1 VRRAARAELLA
12 GVSLAA
18 AEPLRFA
25 AGLLRAQ
32 GSLAEALSA
41 AHEASPLSGKLE
53 KDLPRMLSRLLE
65 VPRFA
70 ARSGPSPLSDEALA
84 RSAEDLP
91 TAGTRLMVFWTE
103 DRPAAEDY
111 ISRAMLRPYVEVL
124 RSHNAAPD
132 RIHRHGRCPFCGGAP
147 SVAVRRSAASEDGAA
162 RFLVCAL
169 CGLEFAFNRILCPS
183 CFEEDPAKLPSF
195 TADAHPFVRIEACET
210 CRRYVKS
217 IDLSQDARPLPEV
230 DDLVSLS
237 MDLWA
242 AGQGYARIE
251 PGLAGI

>member
-1 VRRAARAELLA
+1 LRVQGGLA
-12 GVSLAA
+12 DALAA
-18 AEPLRFA
+18 AHA
-25 AGLLRAQ
+25 
-32 GSLAEALSA
+32 
-41 AHEASPLSGKLE
+41 ASPLSGRLE
-53 KDLPRMLSRLLE
+53 EDLSRLLPRLLE

-70 ARSGPSPLSDEALA
+70 AESGPSGLSDQGRS

-91 TAGTRLMVFWTE
+91 TARTRLLVFWSE

-111 ISRAMLRPYVEVL
+111 LSRAMLRPYVEVL
-124 RSHNAAPD
+124 RSRNMAPH

-147 SVAVRRSAASEDGAA
+147 SMAVRRAAGADDGAA
-162 RFLVCAL
+162 RFLVCGL

-183 CFEEDPAKLPSF
+183 CFEEDPTRLPSF
-195 TADAHPFVRIEACET
+195 TADAHPHVRIEACET

-217 IDLSQDARPLPEV
+217 LDLSQDARPLPEV

-242 AGQGYARIE
+242 SDEGYQRLE

>member
-1 VRRAARAELLA
+1 
-12 GVSLAA
+12 
-18 AEPLRFA
+18 
-25 AGLLRAQ
+25 
-32 GSLAEALSA
+32 
-41 AHEASPLSGKLE
+41 
-53 KDLPRMLSRLLE
+53 

-70 ARSGPSPLSDEALA
+70 AERGPSPLSDEGRLRA
-84 RSAEDLP
+84 SEDLP
-91 TAGTRLMVFWTE
+91 TARTRLLVFWNE

-111 ISRAMLRPYVEVL
+111 LSRAMLRPHVEVL
-124 RSHNAAPD
+124 RSRNTAPH

-147 SVAVRRSAASEDGAA
+147 SVALRRAGAADDGAA
-162 RFLVCAL
+162 RFLVCGL

-183 CFEEDPAKLPSF
+183 CFEEDPTKLPSF
-195 TADAHPFVRIEACET
+195 TADTHPHVRIEACET

-217 IDLSQDARPLPEV
+217 LDLSQDARPLPEV

-242 AGQGYARIE
+242 SEQGYERIE